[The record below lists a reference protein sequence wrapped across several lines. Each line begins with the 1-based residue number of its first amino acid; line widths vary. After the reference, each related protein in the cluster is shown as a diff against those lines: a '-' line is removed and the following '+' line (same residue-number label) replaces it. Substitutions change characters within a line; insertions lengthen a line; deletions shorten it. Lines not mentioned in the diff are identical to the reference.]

1 MYYKRHKVNFRHG
14 GSYIDSPEWRKKKKT
29 TINTKNKDD
38 KFFQYAIIVALNYE
52 EIESHIER
60 VSNIKLFTNKYMWK

>member
-1 MYYKRHKVNFRHG
+1 MYYKCHKVNFRHG

-29 TINTKNKDD
+29 TINPKNKDD

-60 VSNIKLFTNKYMWK
+60 VSDIKLFTNKYMWK